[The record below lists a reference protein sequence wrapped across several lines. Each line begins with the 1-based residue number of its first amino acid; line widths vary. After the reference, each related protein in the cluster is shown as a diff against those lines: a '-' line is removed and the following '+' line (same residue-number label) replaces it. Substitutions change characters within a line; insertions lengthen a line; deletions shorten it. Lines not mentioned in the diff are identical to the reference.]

1 MPLGTRGF
9 SEEAAVRLSTQSLAR
24 ASSRRP
30 WRTVGIWLFVLVL
43 AGFFS
48 GRLLKDAT
56 TEEFA
61 ITNNPEAQQAAD
73 LIEEKL
79 RGPDRAVESF
89 IVSSQTA
96 TVDDPAFR
104 AYVERLQGEL
114 LALGKDVVEG
124 VTTFYDTEDRS
135 MVAGGDPETARTT
148 VMAAVLAGDVQTAQ
162 DHADKLK
169 AAVAR
174 AATPGFTTQLF
185 GPASLNDDFLKANEE
200 NLANG
205 EKFGIPAALL
215 ILIVVFGAVVAALLP
230 ILIGIAA
237 IFVAVGL
244 VAVVGQVWNFS
255 FFVTAMISMMGLA
268 VGIDYSLFFVSRYRE
283 ERQRGKEKLAA
294 IEAAGGT
301 ASRAVFFSG
310 MTVVLALMGMLLIP
324 NTIFRSLA
332 GGAIF
337 VVLVAVAASITLL
350 PALLGLLG
358 DHINRLRVHRRPSE
372 GAGKQGGFW
381 DVVTRAVM
389 RRPVVSLLA
398 GVGVLLV
405 PAVFWT
411 QMHTG
416 FAGVTTLPESFESK
430 RAFEALAKDF
440 PGGMSSPVEIVVD
453 APADDPAVQSGVER
467 LQASLATDPFLGPSQ
482 VEVNAARDL
491 TLVSAPLKG
500 DPSSDAAV
508 EAIERVRDDYVP
520 QAFPEGTPGKVVTGG
535 DTAFNKD
542 FFEITSEY
550 MPLVFA
556 FVLGLSFILLTVAF
570 RSVVVPLKAILL
582 NLLSVAAAY
591 GLIVLVFQKGVGN
604 DLFGFQK
611 VEAIEAW
618 LPLFLF
624 SVLFGLSMDYHVFLL
639 SRVREHYDQTGD
651 NTESVAY
658 GLRTTAGIIT
668 GAALIMVA
676 VFIGFAQGELV
687 SFQQMGFGLAAAVLI
702 DATIVRSILVPA
714 SMKLLGKR
722 NWYLPRWLEWLPKV
736 QVEGPREERPTEP
749 PAQPVPAGAPT
760 GTG

>member
-1 MPLGTRGF
+1 
-9 SEEAAVRLSTQSLAR
+9 
-24 ASSRRP
+24 
-30 WRTVGIWLFVLVL
+30 
-43 AGFFS
+43 
-48 GRLLKDAT
+48 
-56 TEEFA
+56 
-61 ITNNPEAQQAAD
+61 QAAD
-73 LIEEKL
+73 LIEERL
-79 RGPDRAVESF
+79 RGPDRAVENF

-104 AYVERLQGEL
+104 AYVEQLKGEL
-114 LALGKDVVEG
+114 LGLGDNVVLG
-124 VTTFYDTEDRS
+124 VMTFYDTGDAS
-135 MVAGGDPETARTT
+135 MVSGDRHTT
-148 VMAAVLAGDVQTAQ
+148 VMPAELAGEFQKSA
-162 DHADKLK
+162 DHAPALK

-174 AATPGFTTQLF
+174 ASTPGFTTQLF
-185 GPASLNDDFLKANEE
+185 GPASLNDDFLKANED
-200 NLANG
+200 NLSKG
-205 EKFGIPAALL
+205 EKFGIPAALI
-215 ILIVVFGAVVAALLP
+215 ILVVVFGAVVAALLP

-244 VAVVGQVWNFS
+244 VALVGQIWEFS
-255 FFVTAMISMMGLA
+255 FFVTAMVTMMGLA

-283 ERQRGKEKLAA
+283 ERRRGADKLAA
-294 IEAAGGT
+294 IETAGGT

-337 VVLVAVAASITLL
+337 VVLVAVAASMTLL

-358 DHINRLRVHRRPSE
+358 DHINRLRVRRGRA
-372 GAGKQGGFW
+372 GAGAKQGGFW
-381 DVVTRAVM
+381 DAVTRGVM
-389 RRPVVSLLA
+389 RRPVVSLVA
-398 GVGVLLV
+398 GAVVLLV
-405 PAVFWT
+405 PAVFWA

-416 FAGVTTLPESFESK
+416 FAGVSTLPESFESK
-430 RAFEALAKDF
+430 KAFEALAKDF
-440 PGGMSSPVEIVVD
+440 SGGLSSPVEVVVD
-453 APADDPAVQSGVER
+453 APADDPAVRGGVER
-467 LQASLATDPFLGPSQ
+467 LEASLATDPFLGPSQ
-482 VEVNAARDL
+482 VEVNPARDL
-491 TLVSAPLKG
+491 TVVSAPLKG
-500 DPSSDAAV
+500 DPASDAAV

-520 QAFPEGTPGKVVTGG
+520 AAFPEGTPGEVVTGG
-535 DTAFNKD
+535 ETAFNKD

-570 RSVVVPLKAILL
+570 RSIVVPLKAILL

-591 GLIVLVFQKGVGN
+591 GLIVLVFQKGIGN
-604 DLFGFQK
+604 ELFGFEK

-658 GLRTTAGIIT
+658 GLRTTASIIT

-676 VFIGFAQGELV
+676 VFSGFAGGELV

-714 SMKLLGKR
+714 SMKLLGTR

-736 QVEGPREERPTEP
+736 QVEGAHPERREEEAAPVEP
-749 PAQPVPAGAPT
+749 APVPASASAGAAPT
-760 GTG
+760 TGGRTT

>member
-1 MPLGTRGF
+1 M
-9 SEEAAVRLSTQSLAR
+9 
-24 ASSRRP
+24 
-30 WRTVGIWLFVLVL
+30 
-43 AGFFS
+43 
-48 GRLLKDAT
+48 
-56 TEEFA
+56 
-61 ITNNPEAQQAAD
+61 
-73 LIEEKL
+73 
-79 RGPDRAVESF
+79 
-89 IVSSQTA
+89 SSQSA
-96 TVDDPAFR
+96 TVDDAAFR
-104 AYVERLQGEL
+104 AHVDRLKSEL
-114 LALGKDVVEG
+114 LSLGNDVVLG
-124 VTTFYDTEDRS
+124 VQTFYDTEDDS
-135 MVAGGDPETARTT
+135 MVSKDRRTT
-148 VMAAVLAGDVQTAQ
+148 ILPAALAGEFQKAA
-162 DHADKLK
+162 DHADALK
-169 AAVAR
+169 GAAEKAR
-174 AATPGFTTQLF
+174 TPGFTIQLF
-185 GPASLNDDFLKANEE
+185 GPASLNDDFTTASED

-205 EKFGIPAALL
+205 EKFGIPAALF

-230 ILIGIAA
+230 ILVAIAA
-237 IFVAVGL
+237 IFIAVGL
-244 VAVVGQVWNFS
+244 VAVVGQISPFS
-255 FFVTAMISMMGLA
+255 FFVTSMVSMMGLA

-283 ERQRGKEKLAA
+283 ERHRGLEKLQA

-310 MTVVLALMGMLLIP
+310 MTVVFALMGMLLIP

-337 VVLVAVAASITLL
+337 VVVMAVAASMTLL

-358 DHINRLRVHRRPSE
+358 DHINRLRVHRRR
-372 GAGKQGGFW
+372 ADAAARHGGFW
-381 DVVTRAVM
+381 DLVTRAVM
-389 RRPVVSLLA
+389 RRPVVSLVV

-416 FAGVTTLPESFESK
+416 FAGVSTLPESFESK
-430 RAFEALAKDF
+430 TAFDALAKDF
-440 PGGMSSPVEIVVD
+440 SGGLSSPVEVVID
-453 APADDPAVQSGVER
+453 GPADDPSVTSGVAR
-467 LQASLATDPFLGPSQ
+467 LQAALGTDGFLGPSQ
-482 VEVNAARDL
+482 VEVNPARDL
-491 TLVSAPLKG
+491 TVVSAPLRG
-500 DPSSDAAV
+500 DPASDAAV

-520 QAFPEGTPGKVVTGG
+520 QTFPEDSAGKVVVGG
-535 DTAFNKD
+535 ETAFNKD

-550 MPLVFA
+550 MPLIFA
-556 FVLGLSFILLTVAF
+556 FVLGLSFVLLTVAF

-604 DLFGFQK
+604 ELFGFQK

-676 VFIGFAQGELV
+676 VFGGFAGGELV

-702 DATIVRSILVPA
+702 DATIVRSVLVPA
-714 SMKLLGKR
+714 SMKLLGTR
-722 NWYLPRWLEWLPKV
+722 NWYLPGWLEWLPRM
-736 QVEGPREERPTEP
+736 QVEGPHAPPPGASEGEP
-749 PAQPVPAGAPT
+749 VSAGAT
-760 GTG
+760 GRS

>member
-1 MPLGTRGF
+1 M
-9 SEEAAVRLSTQSLAR
+9 RLSTQSLAR

-30 WRTVGIWLFVLVL
+30 WRTVGIWLFLLVL
-43 AGFFS
+43 AGVLS
-48 GRLLKDAT
+48 GRLMEDAT

-61 ITNNPEAQQAAD
+61 MTNNPEAQQAAT
-73 LIEEKL
+73 LIEERL

-89 IVSSQTA
+89 IVSSQTT

-114 LALGKDVVEG
+114 VALGKDVVEG
-124 VTTFYDTEDRS
+124 VNSFYDTNDPS
-135 MVAGGDPETARTT
+135 MVSGDRRTT
-148 VMAAVLAGDVQTAQ
+148 VLAAVLAGEVQTAQ

-169 AAVAR
+169 AAVANV
-174 AATPGFTTQLF
+174 ATPGFTTQLF
-185 GPASLNDDFLKANEE
+185 GPSALNDDFLTANEE

-205 EKFGIPAALL
+205 EKFGIPAALI

-237 IFVAVGL
+237 IFLAVGL

-283 ERQRGKEKLAA
+283 ERQRGKDKLAA
-294 IEAAGGT
+294 IEDAGGT

-358 DHINRLRVHRRPSE
+358 DRINRLRIHRRPSE

-381 DVVTRAVM
+381 DGVTRAVM
-389 RRPVVSLLA
+389 RRPVVSLVL

-416 FAGVTTLPESFESK
+416 FAGVSTLPESFESK

-440 PGGMSSPVEIVVD
+440 SGGLSSPVEVVVD
-453 APADDPAVQSGVER
+453 APADNPAIRSGVER

-482 VEVNAARDL
+482 VEINPARDL
-491 TLVSAPLKG
+491 TVVSAPLKG
-500 DPSSDAAV
+500 DPASDAAV
-508 EAIERVRDDYVP
+508 EAIERVRGDYVP
-520 QAFPEGTPGKVVTGG
+520 
-535 DTAFNKD
+535 
-542 FFEITSEY
+542 
-550 MPLVFA
+550 
-556 FVLGLSFILLTVAF
+556 
-570 RSVVVPLKAILL
+570 
-582 NLLSVAAAY
+582 
-591 GLIVLVFQKGVGN
+591 
-604 DLFGFQK
+604 
-611 VEAIEAW
+611 
-618 LPLFLF
+618 
-624 SVLFGLSMDYHVFLL
+624 
-639 SRVREHYDQTGD
+639 
-651 NTESVAY
+651 
-658 GLRTTAGIIT
+658 
-668 GAALIMVA
+668 
-676 VFIGFAQGELV
+676 
-687 SFQQMGFGLAAAVLI
+687 
-702 DATIVRSILVPA
+702 
-714 SMKLLGKR
+714 
-722 NWYLPRWLEWLPKV
+722 
-736 QVEGPREERPTEP
+736 
-749 PAQPVPAGAPT
+749 
-760 GTG
+760 

>member
-1 MPLGTRGF
+1 
-9 SEEAAVRLSTQSLAR
+9 VRLSTQSLAR

-30 WRTVGIWLFVLVL
+30 WRTVGIWVLFLLV
-43 AGFFS
+43 AGFLS
-48 GRLLKDAT
+48 GRLMNDAL

-61 ITNNPEAQQAAD
+61 ITNNPEAAQAAD

-79 RGPDRAVESF
+79 RGPDRAVETF
-89 IVSSQTA
+89 IVSSTTA
-96 TVDDPAFR
+96 TVDDPDFR
-104 AYVERLQGEL
+104 EYVGRLQGEL
-114 LALGKDVVEG
+114 LGLGKGVVLG
-124 VTTFYDTEDRS
+124 VVSFYDTGDPSMVSEDR
-135 MVAGGDPETARTT
+135 RTT
-148 VMAAVLAGDVQTAQ
+148 IVPTELAGEFQKAA
-162 DHADKLK
+162 DHADDLK
-169 AAVAR
+169 EAEAKVR
-174 AATPGFTTQLF
+174 APGFTTQMF
-185 GPASLNDDFLKANEE
+185 GPASLNDDFTKASED

-205 EKFGIPAALL
+205 EKFGIPAALI
-215 ILIVVFGAVVAALLP
+215 ILVVVFGAVVAALLP
-230 ILIGIAA
+230 ILVGIAA

-244 VAVVGQVWNFS
+244 VALVGQAWPFS
-255 FFVTAMISMMGLA
+255 FFVTPMISMMGLA

-283 ERQRGKEKLAA
+283 ERSRGVEKLAA

-310 MTVVLALMGMLLIP
+310 LTVVLALMGMLLIP

-337 VVLVAVAASITLL
+337 VVLVAVAASMTLL

-358 DHINRLRVHRRPSE
+358 DHINRLRVHRRR
-372 GAGKQGGFW
+372 ADAAAKHGGFW
-381 DVVTRAVM
+381 DMVTRGVM
-389 RRPVVSLLA
+389 RRPVVSLVV

-416 FAGVTTLPESFESK
+416 FAGVSTLPESFESK

-440 PGGMSSPVEIVVD
+440 SGGLSSPVEIVVD
-453 APADDPAVQSGVER
+453 APADDPAVRSGVER
-467 LQASLATDPFLGPSQ
+467 LQASLGTDPFLGPSQ
-482 VEVNAARDL
+482 VEISPARDM

-500 DPSSDAAV
+500 DPASDAAV

-520 QAFPEGTPGKVVTGG
+520 AAFPEGTPGKVVTGG
-535 DTAFNKD
+535 ETAFNKD

-604 DLFGFQK
+604 DIFGFDK

-676 VFIGFAQGELV
+676 VFAGFAGGELV
-687 SFQQMGFGLAAAVLI
+687 SFQQMGFGLAAAVFI
-702 DATIVRSILVPA
+702 DATIVRSILVP
-714 SMKLLGKR
+714 STMKLLGKR

-736 QVEGPREERPTEP
+736 TVEGAHPAPPPEP
-749 PAQPVPAGAPT
+749 PAERVPAGAPT

>member
-1 MPLGTRGF
+1 M
-9 SEEAAVRLSTQSLAR
+9 AR

-30 WRTVGIWLFVLVL
+30 WRTVGVWLLMLVAAGVL
-43 AGFFS
+43 S
-48 GRLLKDAT
+48 GRLMKDAT

-61 ITNNPEAQQAAD
+61 ITNNPEAAQAAD
-73 LIEEKL
+73 LIEERL
-79 RGPDRAVESF
+79 RGPDRAVENF

-96 TVDDPAFR
+96 TVDDPSFR
-104 AYVERLQGEL
+104 AYVERLKSEL
-114 LALGKDVVEG
+114 LGLGNSVVLG
-124 VTTFYDTEDRS
+124 VITFYDTDEAS
-135 MVAGGDPETARTT
+135 MVSRDRHTT
-148 VMAAVLAGDVQTAQ
+148 VMPAELAGEFQKAA
-162 DHADKLK
+162 DHAPALK

-174 AATPGFTTQLF
+174 ANTPGFTTQLF
-185 GPASLNDDFLKANEE
+185 GPASLNDDFLKANED

-205 EKFGIPAALL
+205 EKFGIPAALI
-215 ILIVVFGAVVAALLP
+215 ILVVVFGAVVAALLP

-244 VAVVGQVWNFS
+244 VALVGQVWEFS

-283 ERQRGKEKLAA
+283 ERQRGADKLAA

-310 MTVVLALMGMLLIP
+310 MTVVFALMGMLLIP

-337 VVLVAVAASITLL
+337 VVLVAVAASMTLL

-358 DHINRLRVHRRPSE
+358 DHVNRLRVHRRRTE
-372 GAGKQGGFW
+372 AGAKRGGFW
-381 DVVTRAVM
+381 DAVTRAVM
-389 RRPVVSLLA
+389 RRPVVSLVA
-398 GVGVLLV
+398 GAGVLLV
-405 PAVFWT
+405 PAVFWA

-416 FAGVTTLPESFESK
+416 FAGVSTLPESFESK

-440 PGGMSSPVEIVVD
+440 SGGLSSPVEVVID
-453 APADDPAVQSGVER
+453 APADDSAIRSGVER
-467 LQASLATDPFLGPSQ
+467 LQASLGTDPFLGPSR
-482 VEVNAARDL
+482 VEVNPARDL
-491 TLVSAPLKG
+491 TVVSAPLKG
-500 DPSSDAAV
+500 DPASDAAV

-550 MPLVFA
+550 MPYIFA

-570 RSVVVPLKAILL
+570 RSIVVPIKAILL

-591 GLIVLVFQKGVGN
+591 GLIVLVFQKGIGN
-604 DLFGFQK
+604 ELFGFEK

-639 SRVREHYDQTGD
+639 SRIREHYDLTAD

-658 GLRTTAGIIT
+658 GLRTTA
-668 GAALIMVA
+668 
-676 VFIGFAQGELV
+676 
-687 SFQQMGFGLAAAVLI
+687 
-702 DATIVRSILVPA
+702 
-714 SMKLLGKR
+714 
-722 NWYLPRWLEWLPKV
+722 
-736 QVEGPREERPTEP
+736 
-749 PAQPVPAGAPT
+749 
-760 GTG
+760 

>member
-1 MPLGTRGF
+1 M
-9 SEEAAVRLSTQSLAR
+9 RLSTQSLAR

-30 WRTVGIWLFVLVL
+30 WRTVGIWFVLLVL
-43 AGFFS
+43 AGFLS
-48 GRLLKDAT
+48 GRLMDDAL

-61 ITNNPEAQQAAD
+61 ITNNPEAVQAAD
-73 LIEEKL
+73 LIEERL
-79 RGPDRAVESF
+79 RGPDRAVENV
-89 IVSSQTA
+89 IVSSETF
-96 TVDDPAFR
+96 TVDDPTFR
-104 AYVERLQGEL
+104 SYVERLQAEL
-114 LALGKDVVEG
+114 VGLGDDVVLG
-124 VTTFYDTEDRS
+124 VVTYYDTQDASMASADRH
-135 MVAGGDPETARTT
+135 TT
-148 VMAAVLAGDVQTAQ
+148 VMPTELGGEFQKAA
-162 DHADKLK
+162 DHADALK
-169 AAVAR
+169 GAVAK
-174 AATPGFTTQLF
+174 AQASAGGFTTQLF
-185 GPASLNDDFLKANEE
+185 GPASLNDDFTKASED

-205 EKFGIPAALL
+205 EKFGIPAALV
-215 ILIVVFGAVVAALLP
+215 ILLVVFGAVVAALLP

-237 IFVAVGL
+237 IFVAVGI
-244 VAVVGQVWNFS
+244 VALVGQPWPFS
-255 FFVTAMISMMGLA
+255 FFVTPMISMMGLA

-283 ERQRGKEKLAA
+283 ERQRGADKLGA

-337 VVLVAVAASITLL
+337 VVLVAVAASMTLL

-358 DHINRLRVHRRPSE
+358 DHINRLRVHRRR
-372 GAGKQGGFW
+372 GDAAAKRGGFW

-389 RRPVVSLLA
+389 RRPVVSLVT
-398 GVGVLLV
+398 GVVVLLI

-416 FAGVTTLPESFESK
+416 FAGVSTLPESFESK
-430 RAFEALAKDF
+430 KGFEALAKDF
-440 PGGMSSPVEIVVD
+440 SGGLSSPVEVAVD
-453 APADDPAVQSGVER
+453 ASADDPAVRSGVGQ
-467 LQASLATDPFLGPSQ
+467 LQALLGTDPFLGPSQ
-482 VEVNAARDL
+482 VEISPARDL
-491 TLVSAPLKG
+491 TVVSAPLIG
-500 DPSSDAAV
+500 DPASDAAV

-520 QAFPEGTPGKVVTGG
+520 EAFPEGTPGKVVVGG
-535 DTAFNKD
+535 ETAFNKD

-550 MPLVFA
+550 MPVVFA

-570 RSVVVPLKAILL
+570 RSIVVPVKAILL

-604 DLFGFQK
+604 DLFGFQQ

-658 GLRTTAGIIT
+658 GLRTTASIIT

-676 VFIGFAQGELV
+676 VFSGFAGGELV
-687 SFQQMGFGLAAAVLI
+687 SFQQMGFGLAAAVFI
-702 DATIVRSILVPA
+702 DATIVRSILVPS
-714 SMKLLGKR
+714 SMKLLGTR

-736 QVEGPREERPTEP
+736 QVEGPHVQRREE
-749 PAQPVPAGAPT
+749 PAEPVPAPIAAGAPT
-760 GTG
+760 AGTRTT